1 MADYVTVAEVRSA
14 IGIQDLYSD
23 VDIEF
28 VCQAST
34 DLIQK
39 QLWFNEYPVIG
50 VATQSG
56 YVTAV
61 LSAPLGI
68 SAGQDVVITNCGSA
82 YNGRHT
88 VTGTFPWSSGSTNF
102 NWWAI
107 YPFVRNSFPNG
118 YSMIQWQ
125 DTHPNDNY
133 HLITPY
139 GKVKVSPSTS
149 VDYASEPLVRL
160 AALEIAI
167 DMWQS
172 RQQSNAGGVSPDGSP
187 SPYRMGNAL
196 LGRVRGLIS
205 PYLSPRG
212 MVG

>member
-14 IGIQDLYSD
+14 IGIQDLYSN

-28 VCQAST
+28 VCQAAT
-34 DLIQK
+34 DLVQK
-39 QLWFNEYPVIG
+39 YLWFNEYPIIG
-50 VATQSG
+50 VAIQGG
-56 YVTAV
+56 YATAV
-61 LSAPLGI
+61 ISAPLGI
-68 SAGQDVVITNCGSA
+68 SATQTVTITNCGTK
-82 YNGRHT
+82 YNGTHT
-88 VTGTFPWSSGSTNF
+88 VTGTFPWSSGSSTF

-118 YSMIQWQ
+118 LSMVQWQ
-125 DTHPNDNY
+125 TTEANDNY

-139 GKVKVSPSTS
+139 GKVKVTPDTAP
-149 VDYASEPLVRL
+149 DYASEPLVRL
-160 AALEIAI
+160 AALELAI

-172 RQQSNAGGVSPDGSP
+172 RQQSNAGGVSPDGTP
-187 SPYRMGNAL
+187 SPYRMGNSL
-196 LGRVRGLIS
+196 LGRVRGLLA

>member
-1 MADYVTVAEVRSA
+1 MADYVTVAEMRSA

-34 DLIQK
+34 DLIRK
-39 QLWFNEYPVIG
+39 QLWFNDYPVIG
-50 VATQSG
+50 CTIQSG
-56 YVTAV
+56 YATAV
-61 LSAPLGI
+61 LSAPLPI
-68 SAGQDVVITNCGSA
+68 AAGQTVILTNCGTPFD
-82 YNGRHT
+82 GTHT
-88 VTGTFPWSSGSTNF
+88 VSGTYPWSTGSATF
-102 NWWAI
+102 NWWAVF
-107 YPFVRNSFPNG
+107 PFVRNSFPNG
-118 YSMIQWQ
+118 MSMIQWTTNNA
-125 DTHPNDNY
+125 DVNY
-133 HLITPY
+133 HGIVPY
-139 GKVKVSPSTS
+139 GKVSVTPSTA
-149 VDYASEPLVRL
+149 DPYEDEPLVRL

-196 LGRVRGLIS
+196 LGRVRGLIA
-205 PYLSPRG
+205 PFLSPRG